1 MSLFS
6 LIAALL
12 LEHLRPLGG
21 GNPVSLA
28 FTRYANYLER
38 HFNAGQNVHGAV
50 AWLLAVLLPVLVVGG
65 IYGGLYYLN
74 PLLAWVFG
82 AVVLYPL
89 LSLKQLG
96 GQAERIVA
104 ALRTA
109 DLGEAR
115 RLLSLW
121 HGRPADE
128 LGAAEIARVGIEQT
142 LICAH
147 KNLFGVM
154 VWFVVLGPAGAVLY
168 RLSQLLSQKWGGL
181 DQRDFGEFGTF
192 SERVFDLMDWVPLR
206 LSAISFAVVGDF
218 EDAVYCWRAQ
228 ASAWAQQGIGIVLA
242 SGAGALGVKLGEP
255 LSYGGNIEFR
265 PELGLGDDADADYLD
280 SAVSLVWR
288 TVVLWLVLLL
298 LLTLAGWAGG

>member
-12 LEHLRPLGG
+12 LEHFRSLNGS
-21 GNPVSLA
+21 NPVSLL

-50 AWLLAVLLPVLVVGG
+50 AWLLAVLLPAVVVGG
-65 IYGGLYYLN
+65 IYSGLYALN
-74 PLLAWVFG
+74 PLLAWAFSG
-82 AVVLYPL
+82 VVLYPL
-89 LSLKQLG
+89 LSLKQLS
-96 GQAERIVA
+96 GQAEKVA
-104 ALRTA
+104 SALRAA

-115 RLLSLW
+115 RLLSAW

-142 LICAH
+142 LTCAH
-147 KNLFGVM
+147 KNLFGVII
-154 VWFVVLGPAGAVLY
+154 WFVVLGPAGAVLY

-181 DQRDFGEFGTF
+181 DQRDFGEFGQF
-192 SERVFDLMDWVPLR
+192 SARAFDLMDWAPLR

-218 EDAVYCWRAQ
+218 EDAVYCWRSQ
-228 ASAWAQQGIGIVLA
+228 ASAWVQQGIGIVLA

-298 LLTLAGWAGG
+298 LLTIAGWVGG